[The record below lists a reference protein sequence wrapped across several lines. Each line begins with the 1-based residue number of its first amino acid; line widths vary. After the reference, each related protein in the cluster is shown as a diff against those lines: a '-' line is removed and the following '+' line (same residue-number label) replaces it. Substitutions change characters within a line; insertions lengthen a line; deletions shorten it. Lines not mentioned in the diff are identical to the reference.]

1 MLYTLQGGARGEL
14 GTVARQRQ
22 DLDDTRGKLK
32 RDPTDFLLPYF
43 KEAERRSPGP
53 TKNLD
58 QRVRLL
64 KDKTVQVMREQLKE
78 KLGNDYTEQLV
89 KMVTLV
95 QIRECYTYARDLE
108 EEERDEK
115 RKTEERTKQK
125 QAEEEERQTAEKRKM
140 EEEAAQRERD
150 QRTAARS
157 VDALQRDEYY
167 KKKIR
172 DGDKEFLDPVM
183 WYGFDRGKSIDAMLE
198 QVRKRIKETAVGL
211 SEAAAEQVANT
222 LTREQLTKWLRENQ
236 SQAVERR
243 KRAREEAI
251 KDTEWNQ
258 MSVNDIIAT
267 AHETTRGSLNATLKR
282 ARLLTDKKITMEDV
296 KKWRLEN
303 TNSEKRTNRK
313 SYNSWV
319 ANKAHEEYQVDLFYF
334 QDLKKKQA
342 LKELLEERAHDDP
355 DAARMVADDVP
366 APDAVAALPV
376 EQRPP
381 PTRREL
387 LQKIKELTWEYESGL
402 LVVDTFSKKVAVVP
416 MKNRNWD
423 SIRPALERA
432 FGRLG
437 GKPHSIY
444 SDAEASMTK
453 PEAQTW
459 FRQQGIVHNI
469 TLGHAPVAERMIG
482 VIKNKIV
489 EKIGE
494 PRQTW
499 WTEVDSVVDEYNR
512 EHVSRSTQMTP
523 NNAHKPE
530 NKNEVKTNLEA
541 IRKSNNPQP
550 TIDVG
555 DEVRVMVK
563 KRFDKSYVPDWSGKV
578 YIVKDKKEW
587 NHVIG
592 HDDVPVDPQT
602 MCSLVDPPRPLCN
615 YKRRFMLH
623 ELLRVK

>member
-1 MLYTLQGGARGEL
+1 
-14 GTVARQRQ
+14 
-22 DLDDTRGKLK
+22 
-32 RDPTDFLLPYF
+32 
-43 KEAERRSPGP
+43 
-53 TKNLD
+53 
-58 QRVRLL
+58 
-64 KDKTVQVMREQLKE
+64 MREQLKE

-108 EEERDEK
+108 EEERDKK
-115 RKTEERTKQK
+115 RKAEERRKQK
-125 QAEEEERQTAEKRKM
+125 QAEEEERQTAEKRKR

-183 WYGFDRGKSIDAMLE
+183 WYGFDKGKSIDTMLE
-198 QVRKRIKETAVGL
+198 QVRERIKETAVGL

-243 KRAREEAI
+243 KKAREEAI
-251 KDTEWNQ
+251 KGTEWNQ
-258 MSVNDIIAT
+258 NRVSDIIAT
-267 AHETTRGSLNATLKR
+267 AHETTRGSLNATLKK
-282 ARLLTDKKITMEDV
+282 ARLLTDKKITVEDV

-313 SYNSWV
+313 AYNSWV

-342 LKELLEERAHDDP
+342 LKELLEVRAQDDP

-376 EQRPP
+376 EQAPP

-387 LQKIKELTWEYESGL
+387 LQKIRELTREYESGL

-423 SIRPALERA
+423 TIRPALERA

-437 GKPHSIY
+437 GKPHSIC

-453 PEAQTW
+453 P
-459 FRQQGIVHNI
+459 
-469 TLGHAPVAERMIG
+469 
-482 VIKNKIV
+482 
-489 EKIGE
+489 
-494 PRQTW
+494 
-499 WTEVDSVVDEYNR
+499 
-512 EHVSRSTQMTP
+512 
-523 NNAHKPE
+523 
-530 NKNEVKTNLEA
+530 
-541 IRKSNNPQP
+541 
-550 TIDVG
+550 
-555 DEVRVMVK
+555 
-563 KRFDKSYVPDWSGKV
+563 
-578 YIVKDKKEW
+578 
-587 NHVIG
+587 
-592 HDDVPVDPQT
+592 
-602 MCSLVDPPRPLCN
+602 
-615 YKRRFMLH
+615 
-623 ELLRVK
+623 